1 MSGAIG
7 RVTTTLGMIQNKKAV
22 SFVNLSADFTLIKV
36 EAPPESKGV
45 GPTISEDRKI
55 NAEDGTVHRTARK
68 LGPLFEG
75 SIPSMPEL

>member
-7 RVTTTLGMIQNKKAV
+7 CVTTTLGMIQNKKAV

-55 NAEDGTVHRTARK
+55 NAEDGTVHRAA
-68 LGPLFEG
+68 
-75 SIPSMPEL
+75 